1 VSDRL
6 NRALESLITEGKV
19 SAELANEIR
28 LKYQASGDRA
38 LREEQAE
45 HFQSRRSILAEIGG
59 YLGGI
64 FTAVAATILLSSQ
77 WDRLTKTGQVSI
89 FVALAVILALAAY
102 RLNYVKG
109 AQRRVA
115 GLLFPASAL
124 ATTAA
129 LGTIFG
135 NDGPYSLAFLAGA
148 LVALFGYLRVQT
160 QFGHVALYVGL
171 FATLVAA
178 NEQIFNRN
186 LDYPL
191 LISWLALASLWLWL
205 TVRLTLQEHFWG
217 YLLSMGTYFI
227 AAQYL
232 QIQDQ
237 TLLYFALSSLTTAL
251 GIWLYLQTRKWPLLI
266 GALAIATFAVG
277 TFIID
282 TFNGALGAALAL
294 LVGGLILIGGSLLAL
309 RSDK

>member
-1 VSDRL
+1 MSDRL
-6 NRALESLITEGKV
+6 DRALSELISEGKISTEV
-19 SAELANEIR
+19 ADEIR
-28 LKYQASGDRA
+28 LKYHAHPSDA
-38 LREEQAE
+38 LNREEQA
-45 HFQSRRSILAEIGG
+45 QSRRSILAEIGG

-64 FTAVAATILLSSQ
+64 FTTVAAVIVLSTQ
-77 WDRLTKTGQVSI
+77 WERLTKAGQVSI
-89 FVALAVILALAAY
+89 FIALALILGVIAY
-102 RLNYVKG
+102 RLNYGKG

-129 LGTIFG
+129 IGTIFG
-135 NDGPYSLAFLAGA
+135 NDGPYSLAFLLGT
-148 LVALFGYLRVQT
+148 LVALYGYLRVQT
-160 QFGHVALYVGL
+160 QFGHIALYVGL

-178 NEQIFNRN
+178 NEQIFDRN
-186 LDYPL
+186 LDSPL
-191 LISWLALASLWLWL
+191 LVSWLVLASLWLWL

-232 QIQDQ
+232 QVQDQ
-237 TLLYFALSSLTTAL
+237 TLIYFVLSTLTTAL

-294 LVGGLILIGGSLLAL
+294 LVGGLILIGGSVLAL

>member
-6 NRALESLITEGKV
+6 DRALHELISEGKI
-19 SAELANEIR
+19 STELADEIR
-28 LKYQASGDRA
+28 LKYQANEISA
-38 LREEQAE
+38 LHDDEKS
-45 HFQSRRSILAEIGG
+45 QSRRSILAEIGG

-64 FTAVAATILLSSQ
+64 FTTVAAVIVLSTQ
-77 WDRLTKTGQVSI
+77 WERLTKFGQVSI
-89 FVALAVILALAAY
+89 FAALALILGVVAY
-102 RLNYVKG
+102 RLNYLKG

-129 LGTIFG
+129 IGTIFG
-135 NDGPYSLAFLAGA
+135 NDGPYSLAFLIGT
-148 LVALFGYLRVQT
+148 LVALYGYLRVQT

-171 FATLVAA
+171 FSTLVAA
-178 NEQIFNRN
+178 NEQLFNRD
-186 LDYPL
+186 LEYPL

-232 QIQDQ
+232 QMEDE
-237 TLLYFALSSLTTAL
+237 TLPYFILSTLTTAL

-294 LVGGLILIGGSLLAL
+294 LVGGLILIGGSVLAL

>member
-6 NRALESLITEGKV
+6 DRALHELISEGKI
-19 SAELANEIR
+19 STELADEIR
-28 LKYQASGDRA
+28 SKYQAYASDA
-38 LREEQAE
+38 LYREEQS
-45 HFQSRRSILAEIGG
+45 QSRHSILAEIGG

-64 FTAVAATILLSSQ
+64 FTTVAAVIVLSTQ
-77 WDRLTKTGQVSI
+77 WERLTKFGQVSI
-89 FVALAVILALAAY
+89 FAALALILGAVAY
-102 RLNYVKG
+102 RLNYLKG

-129 LGTIFG
+129 IGTIFG
-135 NDGPYSLAFLAGA
+135 NDGPYSLAFLIGT
-148 LVALFGYLRVQT
+148 LVALYGYLRVQT

-171 FATLVAA
+171 FSTLVAA
-178 NEQIFNRN
+178 NEQLFNRD
-186 LDYPL
+186 LEYPL

-205 TVRLTLQEHFWG
+205 TLRLTLQEEFWG

-232 QIQDQ
+232 QMEDE
-237 TLLYFALSSLTTAL
+237 TLPYFILSTLTTAL

-294 LVGGLILIGGSLLAL
+294 LVGGLILIGGSVLAL

>member
-1 VSDRL
+1 MSDRL
-6 NRALESLITEGKV
+6 NRALNELISEGKV
-19 SAELANEIR
+19 SAELADEIR
-28 LKYQASGDRA
+28 IKYQASENGP
-38 LREEQAE
+38 LSEIEEA
-45 HFQSRRSILAEIGG
+45 QSRRSILAEIGG

-64 FTAVAATILLSSQ
+64 FTTVAAVIVLSSQ
-77 WDRLTKTGQVSI
+77 WERLTKAGQVSI
-89 FVALAVILALAAY
+89 FIALALILGVIAY
-102 RLNYVKG
+102 RLNYGKG

-129 LGTIFG
+129 IGTIFG
-135 NDGPYSLAFLAGA
+135 NDGPYSLAFLVGT
-148 LVALFGYLRVQT
+148 LIALFGYLRVQT

-171 FATLVAA
+171 FSTLVAA
-178 NEQIFNRN
+178 NEQLFNRD
-186 LDYPL
+186 LEYPL
-191 LISWLALASLWLWL
+191 LLSWLALASLWLWL
-205 TVRLTLQEHFWG
+205 TLRLTLQEQFWG

-232 QIQDQ
+232 QIEDQ
-237 TLLYFALSSLTTAL
+237 TLLYFLLSTLTTAL

-294 LVGGLILIGGSLLAL
+294 LVGGLILIGGSVLAL
-309 RSDK
+309 RSER

>member
-1 VSDRL
+1 MSDRL
-6 NRALESLITEGKV
+6 DRTLSELISEGKV
-19 SAELANEIR
+19 CAELADEIR
-28 LKYQASGDRA
+28 LRYQAHEIASHID
-38 LREEQAE
+38 EDQA
-45 HFQSRRSILAEIGG
+45 QSRRSILAEIGG

-64 FTAVAATILLSSQ
+64 FTTVAAVIVLSTQ
-77 WDRLTKTGQVSI
+77 WERLTKFGQVSI
-89 FVALAVILALAAY
+89 FAALALILGVVAY
-102 RLNYVKG
+102 RLNYLKG

-129 LGTIFG
+129 IGTIFG
-135 NDGPYSLAFLAGA
+135 NDGPYSLAFLIGT
-148 LVALFGYLRVQT
+148 LVALYGYLRVQT

-171 FATLVAA
+171 FSTLVAA
-178 NEQIFNRN
+178 NEQLFNRD
-186 LDYPL
+186 LEYPL

-205 TVRLTLQEHFWG
+205 TLRLTLQEQFWG

-232 QIQDQ
+232 QMEDE
-237 TLLYFALSSLTTAL
+237 TLPYFILSTLTTAL

-294 LVGGLILIGGSLLAL
+294 LVGGLILIGGSVLAL

>member
-1 VSDRL
+1 VSNRL
-6 NRALESLITEGKV
+6 DRALNELINEGKV
-19 SAELANEIR
+19 STELADQIR
-28 LKYQASGDRA
+28 LKYQSSEIEVLVD
-38 LREEQAE
+38 EDKT
-45 HFQSRRSILAEIGG
+45 QSQRSILAEIGG

-64 FTAVAATILLSSQ
+64 FTTVAAVIVLSSQ
-77 WDRLTKTGQVSI
+77 WDRLSKVGQVAI
-89 FVALAVILALAAY
+89 FAALALILALVAF
-102 RLNYVKG
+102 RLNYLKG

-129 LGTIFG
+129 IGTIFG
-135 NDGPYSLAFLAGA
+135 NDGPFSLAFLCGA

-160 QFGHVALYVGL
+160 QFGHIALYVSL
-171 FATLVAA
+171 FATFVAA
-178 NEQIFNRN
+178 NEQLFDSNF
-186 LDYPL
+186 DFPL
-191 LISWLALASLWLWL
+191 VISWLALASLWLWL

-217 YLLSMGTYFI
+217 YFLSMGTYFI

-232 QIQDQ
+232 QVQDQ
-237 TLLYFALSSLTTAL
+237 TPLYFALSSATTAL

-294 LVGGLILIGGSLLAL
+294 LVGGLILIGGSVLAL

>member
-1 VSDRL
+1 MSDRL
-6 NRALESLITEGKV
+6 NRALNELISEGKV
-19 SAELANEIR
+19 SAELADEIR
-28 LKYQASGDRA
+28 IKYQANENGPLSEI
-38 LREEQAE
+38 EEA
-45 HFQSRRSILAEIGG
+45 QSRRSILAEIGG

-64 FTAVAATILLSSQ
+64 FTTVAAVIVLSTQ
-77 WDRLTKTGQVSI
+77 WERLTKAGQVSI
-89 FVALAVILALAAY
+89 FIALALILGVIAY
-102 RLNYVKG
+102 RLNYGKG

-129 LGTIFG
+129 IGTIFG
-135 NDGPYSLAFLAGA
+135 NDGPYLLAFLAGT
-148 LVALFGYLRVQT
+148 LVALFGYIRVQT
-160 QFGHVALYVGL
+160 QVGHVALYLAFFV
-171 FATLVAA
+171 TLIVL
-178 NEQIFNRN
+178 NEQIFDRPF
-186 LDYPL
+186 DYS
-191 LISWLALASLWLWL
+191 LILAWLVLASIWLWL
-205 TVRLTLQEHFWG
+205 TLRLTLQEHFWG

-232 QIQDQ
+232 QVRDQ
-237 TLLYFALSSLTTAL
+237 SLLYFLLSTLTTAL

-294 LVGGLILIGGSLLAL
+294 LVGGLILIGGSVLAL
-309 RSDK
+309 RSER

>member
-1 VSDRL
+1 MSDRL
-6 NRALESLITEGKV
+6 DRALHELISEGKI
-19 SAELANEIR
+19 STELADEIR
-28 LKYQASGDRA
+28 LKYQANEISA
-38 LREEQAE
+38 LHDDEKS
-45 HFQSRRSILAEIGG
+45 QSRRSILAEIGG

-64 FTAVAATILLSSQ
+64 FTTVAAVIVLSTQ
-77 WDRLTKTGQVSI
+77 WERLTKFGQVSI
-89 FVALAVILALAAY
+89 FAALALILGVVAY
-102 RLNYVKG
+102 RLNYLKG

-129 LGTIFG
+129 IGTIFG
-135 NDGPYSLAFLAGA
+135 NDGPYSLAFLIGT
-148 LVALFGYLRVQT
+148 LVALYGYLRVQT

-171 FATLVAA
+171 FSTLVAA
-178 NEQIFNRN
+178 NEQLFNRD
-186 LDYPL
+186 LEYPL

-205 TVRLTLQEHFWG
+205 TLRLTLQEQFWG

-232 QIQDQ
+232 QMEDE
-237 TLLYFALSSLTTAL
+237 TLPYFILSTLTTAL

-294 LVGGLILIGGSLLAL
+294 LVGGLILIGGSVLAL

>member
-1 VSDRL
+1 MSDPLDRVL
-6 NRALESLITEGKV
+6 NELISEGKV
-19 SAELANEIR
+19 SAELAQEIR
-28 LKYQASGDRA
+28 EKYHANDINRAS
-38 LREEQAE
+38 EEDE
-45 HFQSRRSILAEIGG
+45 TQSRRSILAEIGG

-64 FTAVAATILLSSQ
+64 FTTVAAVIVLSTQ
-77 WDRLTKTGQVSI
+77 WERLTKVGQVSI
-89 FVALAVILALAAY
+89 FFTLALILGVVAY
-102 RLNYVKG
+102 RLNYLKG

-124 ATTAA
+124 ATTAG

-135 NDGPYSLAFLAGA
+135 NDGPYSLAFLVGS

-171 FATLVAA
+171 FATLVAG
-178 NEQIFNRN
+178 NEQLFGRN

-191 LISWLALASLWLWL
+191 LLSWLVLASLWLWL
-205 TVRLTLQEHFWG
+205 TLRMTLQEHFWG
-217 YLLSMGTYFI
+217 YLLAMGTYFI

-232 QIQDQ
+232 QVQDQ
-237 TLLYFALSSLTTAL
+237 TLFYLILSTVTTAL

-294 LVGGLILIGGSLLAL
+294 LVGGLILIGGSVLAL

>member
-6 NRALESLITEGKV
+6 NRALNELISEGKV
-19 SAELANEIR
+19 SAELADEIR
-28 LKYQASGDRA
+28 IKYQASENGP
-38 LREEQAE
+38 LSEIEEA
-45 HFQSRRSILAEIGG
+45 QSRRSILAEIGG

-64 FTAVAATILLSSQ
+64 FTTVAAVIVLSTQ
-77 WDRLTKTGQVSI
+77 WERLTKAGQVSI
-89 FVALAVILALAAY
+89 FIALALILGVIAY
-102 RLNYVKG
+102 RLNYGKG

-129 LGTIFG
+129 IGTILG
-135 NDGPYSLAFLAGA
+135 DNGPYSLAFLLGT
-148 LVALFGYLRVQT
+148 LVALYGYMRVQT

-171 FATLVAA
+171 FSTLVAA
-178 NEQIFNRN
+178 NEQLFNRN
-186 LDYPL
+186 LEYPL

-205 TVRLTLQEHFWG
+205 TLRLTLQEQFWG

-232 QIQDQ
+232 QIEDQ
-237 TLLYFALSSLTTAL
+237 TLLYFLLSTLTTAL

-294 LVGGLILIGGSLLAL
+294 LVGGLILIGGSVLAL
-309 RSDK
+309 RSER

>member
-1 VSDRL
+1 MSDRL
-6 NRALESLITEGKV
+6 NRALNELISEGKV
-19 SAELANEIR
+19 SAELADEIR
-28 LKYQASGDRA
+28 IKYQANKNGPLSEI
-38 LREEQAE
+38 EEA
-45 HFQSRRSILAEIGG
+45 QSRRSILAEIGG

-64 FTAVAATILLSSQ
+64 FTTVAAVIVLSTQ
-77 WDRLTKTGQVSI
+77 WERLTKAGQVSI
-89 FVALAVILALAAY
+89 FIALALILGVIAY
-102 RLNYVKG
+102 RLNYGKG

-129 LGTIFG
+129 IGTIFG
-135 NDGPYSLAFLAGA
+135 NDGPYSLAFLVGT
-148 LVALFGYLRVQT
+148 LIALFGYLRVQT

-171 FATLVAA
+171 FSTLVAA
-178 NEQIFNRN
+178 NEQLFNRD
-186 LDYPL
+186 LEYPL
-191 LISWLALASLWLWL
+191 LLSWLALASLWLWL
-205 TVRLTLQEHFWG
+205 TLRLTLQEQFWG

-232 QIQDQ
+232 QIEDQ
-237 TLLYFALSSLTTAL
+237 TLLYFLLSTLTTAL

-294 LVGGLILIGGSLLAL
+294 LVGGLILIGGSVLAL
-309 RSDK
+309 RSER

>member
-1 VSDRL
+1 MSDRL
-6 NRALESLITEGKV
+6 DRALHELISEGKI
-19 SAELANEIR
+19 STELADEIR
-28 LKYQASGDRA
+28 LKYQANEISA
-38 LREEQAE
+38 LHDDEKS
-45 HFQSRRSILAEIGG
+45 QSRRSILAEIGG

-64 FTAVAATILLSSQ
+64 FTTVAAVIVLSTQ
-77 WDRLTKTGQVSI
+77 WERLTKFGQVSI
-89 FVALAVILALAAY
+89 FAALALILGAVAY
-102 RLNYVKG
+102 RLNYLKG

-129 LGTIFG
+129 IGTIFG
-135 NDGPYSLAFLAGA
+135 NDGPYSLAFLIGT
-148 LVALFGYLRVQT
+148 LVALYGYLRVQT

-171 FATLVAA
+171 FSTLVAA
-178 NEQIFNRN
+178 NEQLFNRD
-186 LDYPL
+186 LEYPL

-205 TVRLTLQEHFWG
+205 TLRLTLQEQFWG

-232 QIQDQ
+232 QMEDE
-237 TLLYFALSSLTTAL
+237 TLPYFILSTLTTAL

-294 LVGGLILIGGSLLAL
+294 LVGGLILIGGSVLAL

>member
-1 VSDRL
+1 MSDRL
-6 NRALESLITEGKV
+6 DRALNDLVSEGKV
-19 SAELANEIR
+19 SVELADEIR
-28 LKYQASGDRA
+28 LKYQASEISVLDD
-38 LREEQAE
+38 EDKT
-45 HFQSRRSILAEIGG
+45 QSRRSILAEIGG

-64 FTAVAATILLSSQ
+64 FTTVAAVIVLSTQ
-77 WDRLTKTGQVSI
+77 WERLTKFGKVSI
-89 FVALAVILALAAY
+89 FAALALILGAVAY
-102 RLNYVKG
+102 RLNYLKG

-129 LGTIFG
+129 IGTIFG
-135 NDGPYSLAFLAGA
+135 NDGPYSFAFLIGT
-148 LVALFGYLRVQT
+148 LVSLFGYLRVQT

-171 FATLVAA
+171 FSTVVAA
-178 NEQIFNRN
+178 NEQLFNRD
-186 LDYPL
+186 LEYPL

-205 TVRLTLQEHFWG
+205 TLRLTLQEQFWG

-232 QIQDQ
+232 QMEDE
-237 TLLYFALSSLTTAL
+237 TLPYFILSTLTTAL

-294 LVGGLILIGGSLLAL
+294 LVGGLILIGGSVLAL

>member
-1 VSDRL
+1 MSDRL
-6 NRALESLITEGKV
+6 NRALNELISEGKV
-19 SAELANEIR
+19 SAELADEIR
-28 LKYQASGDRA
+28 IKYQANENGPLSEI
-38 LREEQAE
+38 EEA
-45 HFQSRRSILAEIGG
+45 QSRRSILAEIGG

-64 FTAVAATILLSSQ
+64 FTTVAAVIVLSTQ
-77 WDRLTKTGQVSI
+77 WERLTEAGQVSI
-89 FVALAVILALAAY
+89 FIALALILGVIAY
-102 RLNYVKG
+102 RLNYGKG

-129 LGTIFG
+129 IGTIFG
-135 NDGPYSLAFLAGA
+135 NDGPYSLAFLIGT
-148 LVALFGYLRVQT
+148 LIALFGYLRVQT

-171 FATLVAA
+171 FSTLVAA
-178 NEQIFNRN
+178 NEQLFNRE
-186 LDYPL
+186 LEYPL
-191 LISWLALASLWLWL
+191 LLSWLALASLWLWL
-205 TVRLTLQEHFWG
+205 TLRLTLQEQFWG

-232 QIQDQ
+232 QIEDQ
-237 TLLYFALSSLTTAL
+237 TLLYFILSALTAAL

-294 LVGGLILIGGSLLAL
+294 LVGGLILIGGSVLAL
-309 RSDK
+309 RSER

>member
-1 VSDRL
+1 MSDRL
-6 NRALESLITEGKV
+6 NRALNELISEGKV
-19 SAELANEIR
+19 SAELADEIR
-28 LKYQASGDRA
+28 IKYQASENGP
-38 LREEQAE
+38 LSEIEEA
-45 HFQSRRSILAEIGG
+45 QSRRSILAEIGG

-64 FTAVAATILLSSQ
+64 FTTVAAVIVLSTQ
-77 WDRLTKTGQVSI
+77 WERLTKAGQVSI
-89 FVALAVILALAAY
+89 FIALALILGVIAY
-102 RLNYVKG
+102 RLNYGKG

-129 LGTIFG
+129 IGTILG
-135 NDGPYSLAFLAGA
+135 DNGPYSLAFLLGT
-148 LVALFGYLRVQT
+148 LVALYGYMRVQT

-171 FATLVAA
+171 FSTLVAA
-178 NEQIFNRN
+178 NEQLFNRN
-186 LDYPL
+186 LEYPL

-205 TVRLTLQEHFWG
+205 TLRLTLQEQFWG

-232 QIQDQ
+232 QIEDQ
-237 TLLYFALSSLTTAL
+237 TLLYFLLSTLTTAL

-294 LVGGLILIGGSLLAL
+294 LVGGLILIGGSVLAL
-309 RSDK
+309 RSER

>member
-1 VSDRL
+1 MSDRL
-6 NRALESLITEGKV
+6 DRALHELISEGKI
-19 SAELANEIR
+19 STELADEIR
-28 LKYQASGDRA
+28 LKYQANEISA
-38 LREEQAE
+38 LHDDENS
-45 HFQSRRSILAEIGG
+45 QSRRSILAEIGG

-64 FTAVAATILLSSQ
+64 FTTVAAVIVLSTQ
-77 WDRLTKTGQVSI
+77 WERLTKFGQVSI
-89 FVALAVILALAAY
+89 FAALALILGVVAY
-102 RLNYVKG
+102 RLNYLKG

-129 LGTIFG
+129 IGTIFG
-135 NDGPYSLAFLAGA
+135 NDGPYSLAFLIGT
-148 LVALFGYLRVQT
+148 LVALYGYLRVQT

-171 FATLVAA
+171 FSTLVAA
-178 NEQIFNRN
+178 NEQLFNRD
-186 LDYPL
+186 LEYPL

-205 TVRLTLQEHFWG
+205 TLRLTLQEQFWG

-232 QIQDQ
+232 QMEDE
-237 TLLYFALSSLTTAL
+237 TLPYFILSTLTTAL

-294 LVGGLILIGGSLLAL
+294 LVGGLILIGGSVLAL

>member
-1 VSDRL
+1 MSDRL
-6 NRALESLITEGKV
+6 NRALNELISEGKV
-19 SAELANEIR
+19 SAELADEIR
-28 LKYQASGDRA
+28 IKYQASENGP
-38 LREEQAE
+38 LSEIEEA
-45 HFQSRRSILAEIGG
+45 QSRRSILAEIGG

-64 FTAVAATILLSSQ
+64 FTTVAAVIVLSTQ
-77 WDRLTKTGQVSI
+77 WERLTKAGQVSI
-89 FVALAVILALAAY
+89 FIALALILGVIAY
-102 RLNYVKG
+102 RLNYGKG

-129 LGTIFG
+129 IGTILG
-135 NDGPYSLAFLAGA
+135 DNGPYSLAFLLGT
-148 LVALFGYLRVQT
+148 LVALYGYMRVQT

-171 FATLVAA
+171 FSTLVAA
-178 NEQIFNRN
+178 NEQLFNRN
-186 LDYPL
+186 LEYPL

-205 TVRLTLQEHFWG
+205 TLRLTLQEQFWG

-232 QIQDQ
+232 QIEDQ
-237 TLLYFALSSLTTAL
+237 TLLYFLLSTLTTAL